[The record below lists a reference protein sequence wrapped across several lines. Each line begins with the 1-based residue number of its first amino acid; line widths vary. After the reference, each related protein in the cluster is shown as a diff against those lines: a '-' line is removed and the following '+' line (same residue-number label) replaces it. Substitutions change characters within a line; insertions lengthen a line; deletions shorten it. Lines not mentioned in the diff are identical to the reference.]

1 MKPSLEK
8 LIKFIKLE
16 AERGYDNRAV
26 VGGLEKIYTSWE
38 AEARAES
45 LPDDLIKA
53 VGARLRDY
61 SQLTPPSRA
70 DMLQGLWKRIQRVSG
85 SNLPSL
91 PQPPD
96 REEAAERPAARPART
111 AERPAERSADRSGDR
126 PRPERSAP
134 PSAGQKPAQNAAAR
148 PARPARPIT
157 TEEPTEGETPKA
169 PEEPTRR
176 RPDERRPSERRP
188 QSAGQQSSGQQ
199 PTGAQA
205 GGAQAGGAQ
214 SARQSNQGNRQR
226 GAERPNESNRRTERP
241 KTVRTL
247 ESDATGQELGRRTNP
262 AYKPSIHTPIEQPVD
277 FAQVDEDT
285 AHREEDGPIVERP
298 VTPIGQLSPVTLD
311 LPAFQPTAQQFD
323 SSQGGDDGSAEQDAQ
338 PAFSDQKSAW
348 ANAPRRTRA
357 VTEGTPAALNAP
369 VTVLPGVGPRHAETI
384 ANLGLRTLGDM
395 LYFFPRRYLDYSQLR
410 PINRLF
416 YGEVVTVLGMV
427 ESASLRPARS
437 GKLQL
442 VEAVVSDGSGSL
454 RVTWFNQPWLIKRLH
469 NGVYVSLSGK
479 VEQYLGRLA
488 MNNPEIELLD
498 QDHLHTNRIVPV
510 YSLTASITQHWLRGL
525 MHQVVT
531 YWAGR
536 VRDPLTDQLRRS
548 AELLDL
554 PNALLQAHFPD
565 SLDMLKAARH
575 RLAFDEIFLLQ
586 IGVLRQ
592 KSRWLENTA
601 QVFTTASDWLETQT
615 ARLPYLLTGA
625 QMRALQDIQ
634 KDLASGRPMNRLLQG
649 DVGSGKTI
657 VAALSMA
664 LLASQGVQAALMAP
678 TSILAEQHY
687 KNLRRVL
694 CPIEGQEDPNA
705 PLHPD
710 QIRLM
715 VGATSEA
722 EKAEI
727 RVGLESGA
735 IRLVIGT
742 HALIEDPVN
751 FQNLELVI
759 IDEQHRF
766 GVQQRSALRSKGRSP
781 HLLVMTATPIPRSLA
796 LTVYGDLDLSIL
808 DEMPPGRQ
816 PIETQVFLPRERER
830 AYTLIRSQIEQGH
843 QAFIIYPLVEETEK
857 SEGQAAVEEHARLQ
871 KQVFSKLKLG
881 LLHGRLKP
889 EEKDSVMADFRDGK
903 TQILVSTS
911 VVEVGVDVP
920 NATVMLI
927 EGANRFGLSQLHQ
940 FRGRVGRGSAAS
952 YCALI
957 PESSDDGENE
967 RLSAMVETNDGFIL
981 AERDLE
987 QRGPGEFLGTRQSGY
1002 HSELR
1007 LASLTDVRLIEKA
1020 RHHAQQIF
1028 ASDPELAQPENQAL
1042 AAAVDRFWDEG
1053 QGDIS

>member
-26 VGGLEKIYTSWE
+26 VGGLDKIFAGWE

-45 LPDDLIKA
+45 LPDELIQA

-70 DMLQGLWKRIQRVSG
+70 DMLQGLWRRVQRFSNM
-85 SNLPSL
+85 NLPSL
-91 PQPPD
+91 PQPPERD
-96 REEAAERPAARPART
+96 DASDRPAARVHPEPANR
-111 AERPAERSADRSGDR
+111 EQRPS
-126 PRPERSAP
+126 PN
-134 PSAGQKPAQNAAAR
+134 AGQNRGKQQPR
-148 PARPARPIT
+148 PARSTPP
-157 TEEPTEGETPKA
+157 PTQAEGESS
-169 PEEPTRR
+169 PETRQARSEQPGGR
-176 RPDERRPSERRP
+176 RADER
-188 QSAGQQSSGQQ
+188 QSGGQ
-199 PTGAQA
+199 PAAQA
-205 GGAQAGGAQ
+205 GGRRGDDRKPADWRGQPPKPGPKG
-214 SARQSNQGNRQR
+214 RQGEDPRRQD
-226 GAERPNESNRRTERP
+226 RPRQVKS
-241 KTVRTL
+241 L
-247 ESDATGQELGRRTNP
+247 EPDATGQELGRRTNP
-262 AYKPSIHTPIEQPVD
+262 AYKPSNDLDLQGETLETGQFSDAGDVQILPDQSTILSGFEIGELQAAVAAASQPV
-277 FAQVDEDT
+277 
-285 AHREEDGPIVERP
+285 EESAPEPEP
-298 VTPIGQLSPVTLD
+298 VAS
-311 LPAFQPTAQQFD
+311 LPE
-323 SSQGGDDGSAEQDAQ
+323 G
-338 PAFSDQKSAW
+338 KSAW
-348 ANAPRRTRA
+348 ATAPRRTR
-357 VTEGTPAALNAP
+357 VISEGAPAALNAP
-369 VTVLPGVGPRHAETI
+369 LTVLPGVGPKHADTI
-384 ANLGLRTLGDM
+384 ANLGLHNLGDM

-416 YGEVVTVLGMV
+416 FGEVVTVLGMIDNV
-427 ESASLRPARS
+427 SSRPARG
-437 GKLQL
+437 GKMHL
-442 VEAVVSDGSGSL
+442 VEAVVTDGSGAL
-454 RVTWFNQPWLIKRLH
+454 RVTWFNQPWLIRRLH
-469 NGVYVSLSGK
+469 VGTYVSISGK
-479 VEQYLGRLA
+479 IEQYLGRLA
-488 MNNPEIELLD
+488 MNNPEFELLD

-510 YSLTASITQHWLRGL
+510 YPLTATITQHWLRTL
-525 MHQVVT
+525 MHQVVS

-536 VRDPLTDQLRRS
+536 VADPLPDSLRRS

-565 SLDMLKAARH
+565 SMDMLQSARH

-586 IGVLRQ
+586 IGVMRQ
-592 KSRWLENTA
+592 KRKWQDHTA
-601 QVFTTASDWLETQT
+601 QTFEAASGWMDSQLT
-615 ARLPYLLTGA
+615 RLPYLLTGA
-625 QMRALQDIQ
+625 QQRALQDIQ
-634 KDLASGRPMNRLLQG
+634 ADLASGRPMNRLLQG

-664 LLASQGVQAALMAP
+664 LLASLGVQSALMAP

-687 KNLRRVL
+687 KNLRRIL
-694 CPIEGQEDPNA
+694 CAEEGQDDPGA
-705 PLHPD
+705 PLQPE

-715 VGATSEA
+715 VGATSVA

-727 RVGLESGA
+727 RAGLEDGT
-735 IRLVIGT
+735 IKIVVGT

-751 FQNLELVI
+751 FQNLELAI

-766 GVQQRSALRSKGRSP
+766 GVQQRSALRAKGRNP

-816 PIETQVFLPRERER
+816 PVETQIFYPRERER
-830 AYTLIRSQIEQGH
+830 AYTLIRGQVEQGF
-843 QAFIIYPLVEETEK
+843 QAFIIYPLVEESEK
-857 SEGQAAVEEHARLQ
+857 SEGSAAVEEHERLQ
-871 KQVFSKLKLG
+871 SKIFPRLKLG

-889 EEKDSVMADFRDGK
+889 DEKESVMADFRDGK

-920 NATVMLI
+920 NATVMVI

-952 YCALI
+952 YCVLV
-957 PESSDDGENE
+957 PDEPDENE
-967 RLSAMVETNDGFIL
+967 NARLTAMVETNDGFVL

-1007 LASLTDVRLIEKA
+1007 LASLTDIHLIEKA
-1020 RHHAQQIF
+1020 RRYAQQVF
-1028 ASDPELAQPENQAL
+1028 NDDPELGLPENQVL
-1042 AAAVDRFWDEG
+1042 AAAVERFWDEG